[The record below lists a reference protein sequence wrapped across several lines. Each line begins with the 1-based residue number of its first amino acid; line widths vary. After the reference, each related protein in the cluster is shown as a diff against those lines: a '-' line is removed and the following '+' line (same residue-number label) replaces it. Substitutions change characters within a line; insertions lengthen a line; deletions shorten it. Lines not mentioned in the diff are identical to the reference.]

1 MKKHWKFWIGIIVSA
16 GILYAAFY
24 RINFRQLLVNLQD
37 ANYIYLFPIVF
48 IIFVNMALRA
58 VRWGFLLL
66 PIKKIGF
73 TNLFEG
79 ILIGFMANNVLPVRM
94 GEFVRAYIIGRSERI
109 RKSASF
115 ATVMVERLF
124 DGLTVLGLLVVVL
137 LFIHLPPEN
146 IHFKK
151 ALHMGGYITVAIYG
165 FTFVILAI
173 IKTQTRWF
181 LKTALF
187 FTRPFPSRVA
197 KNGISTIK
205 SFKEG
210 LVSVES
216 TRTMLI
222 SFGYSLVI
230 WAVFAYSI
238 YLMGLS
244 FGLQLSISATAMVLL
259 AICLAM
265 MIPSTPGYIGPYH
278 ASVAYAL
285 VLYNIPLEKALSFS
299 LVFHAANYIPI
310 TVAGFLYLWKHH
322 LSLRKIREEEQK
334 TEKKGTDQ
342 QTTGL
347 RPSFPH

>member
-1 MKKHWKFWIGIIVSA
+1 MKNWKSWIGFVISL
-16 GILYAAFY
+16 GILYLAFR
-24 RINFRQLLVNLQD
+24 RIDLRLLLKSLQG
-37 ANYIYLFPIVF
+37 ANYLYLLPIVV

-58 VRWGFLLL
+58 LRWGYLLR
-66 PIKKIGF
+66 PIKKIEF
-73 TNLFEG
+73 LNLFAG

-137 LFIHLPPEN
+137 TFIHLPPEN
-146 IHFKK
+146 IYFKRG
-151 ALHMGGYITVAIYG
+151 LQMGGYITMAIYG
-165 FTFVILAI
+165 FTFAILVI

-187 FTRPFPSRVA
+187 FTRPFSSRLA

-210 LVSVES
+210 LLSVDS
-216 TRTMLI
+216 AKTMLI
-222 SFGYSLVI
+222 SFLYSLVI
-230 WAVFAYSI
+230 WAVFAYAI
-238 YLMGLS
+238 YLMGLA
-244 FGLQLSISATAMVLL
+244 FGLKLSISTTAMVLL

-285 VLYNIPLEKALSFS
+285 VLYNIPLERALSFS
-299 LVFHAANYIPI
+299 LVFHATNYIPV
-310 TVAGFLYLWKHH
+310 TLAGFLYLWRHH
-322 LSLRKIREEEQK
+322 LSLKKLKEEEEK
-334 TEKKGTDQ
+334 TTK
-342 QTTGL
+342 
-347 RPSFPH
+347 

>member
-1 MKKHWKFWIGIIVSA
+1 MKKNWKFWIGIIISV

-24 RINFRQLLVNLQD
+24 RIDFRQLLKNLQD
-37 ANYIYLFPIVF
+37 ANYLYLFPIIF

-58 VRWGFLLL
+58 GRWGYLLH

-73 TNLFEG
+73 PNLFEG

-109 RKSASF
+109 SKSTSF

-124 DGLTVLGLLVVVL
+124 DGLTVLALLVVIL
-137 LFIHLPPEN
+137 LFIHLPSEN

-151 ALHMGGYITVAIYG
+151 ILHMGGYITMAIYG

-181 LKTALF
+181 LKIALF
-187 FTRPFPSRVA
+187 FTRPFSLRVT

-216 TRTMLI
+216 TKTMVI
-222 SFGYSLVI
+222 CFGYSLVI

-244 FGLQLSISATAMVLL
+244 FGLKLSASATAMVLL

-285 VLYNIPLEKALSFS
+285 VFYKIPLEKALSFS

-310 TVAGFLYLWKHH
+310 TVAGFLYLWRHQ
-322 LSLRKIREEEQK
+322 LSLKKIREEEKATQK
-334 TEKKGTDQ
+334 
-342 QTTGL
+342 
-347 RPSFPH
+347 

>member
-24 RINFRQLLVNLQD
+24 RINSRQLLVNLQD

-94 GEFVRAYIIGRSERI
+94 GEFVRAYIIGRSARI

-124 DGLTVLGLLVVVL
+124 DGLTVLALLVVVL

-151 ALHMGGYITVAIYG
+151 LLHWGGYLTMAIYG
-165 FTFVILAI
+165 FTFFLLFI

-181 LKTALF
+181 LKIALF
-187 FTRPFPSRVA
+187 FTRPFPLRVA

-210 LVSVES
+210 LISVES
-216 TRTMLI
+216 TKTMVI
-222 SFGYSLVI
+222 SFCYSLVI
-230 WAVFAYSI
+230 WAVFACSI

-244 FGLQLSISATAMVLL
+244 FGLNLSVSATAMVLL

-278 ASVAYAL
+278 ASVAYSL

-299 LVFHAANYIPI
+299 IVFHAANYIPI
-310 TVAGFLYLWKHH
+310 TLAGFLYLWRHH
-322 LSLRKIREEEQK
+322 LSLKKIREEEKAMQK
-334 TEKKGTDQ
+334 
-342 QTTGL
+342 
-347 RPSFPH
+347 

>member
-1 MKKHWKFWIGIIVSA
+1 MKNHWKSWIGIVISV

-24 RINFRQLLVNLQD
+24 RIDFRLLLKNLQG
-37 ANYIYLFPIVF
+37 ANYLYLFPIVF

-58 VRWGFLLL
+58 VRWGYLLR

-73 TNLFEG
+73 PNLFEG

-124 DGLTVLGLLVVVL
+124 DGLTVLALLVVVL

-151 ALHMGGYITVAIYG
+151 ILQMGGYLTIAIYG
-165 FTFVILAI
+165 FTFAILVI
-173 IKTQTRWF
+173 IKTRTRWF
-181 LKTALF
+181 LKVALF

-216 TRTMLI
+216 TKTMLV
-222 SFGYSLVI
+222 SFFYSLAI
-230 WAVFAYSI
+230 WGVFAYSI
-238 YLMGLS
+238 YFMGLS
-244 FGLQLSISATAMVLL
+244 FGLKLSVSATAVVLL

-310 TVAGFLYLWKHH
+310 TLAGFLYLWRHH
-322 LSLRKIREEEQK
+322 LSLKKIREEEKAAPAQ
-334 TEKKGTDQ
+334 GSRSD
-342 QTTGL
+342 L
-347 RPSFPH
+347 S

>member
-1 MKKHWKFWIGIIVSA
+1 MKHWKSWIGFVISLA
-16 GILYAAFY
+16 ILYLAFR
-24 RINFRQLLVNLQD
+24 RIEFRLLLESLQD
-37 ANYIYLFPIVF
+37 ANYCYLFPIVF

-58 VRWGFLLL
+58 LRWGYLLR

-73 TNLFEG
+73 PNLFEG

-137 LFIHLPPEN
+137 LFIPLPSES
-146 IHFKK
+146 IVFKK
-151 ALHMGGYITVAIYG
+151 GLQMGGYITIAIYG
-165 FTFVILAI
+165 FTFAILFI

-181 LKTALF
+181 LKIALF

-216 TRTMLI
+216 AKTMLI
-222 SFGYSLVI
+222 SFCYSLVI
-230 WAVFAYSI
+230 WAVFAYAI
-238 YLMGLS
+238 YLMGLA
-244 FGLQLSISATAMVLL
+244 FGLKLSISATAMVLL

-310 TVAGFLYLWKHH
+310 TVAGFLYLWRHH
-322 LSLRKIREEEQK
+322 LSLKKIRAEEK
-334 TEKKGTDQ
+334 TTKK
-342 QTTGL
+342 
-347 RPSFPH
+347 

>member
-1 MKKHWKFWIGIIVSA
+1 MKKNWKLWIGIIISV

-24 RINFRQLLVNLQD
+24 RIDFRLLLKNLQG
-37 ANYIYLFPIVF
+37 ANYLYLFPIVF

-58 VRWGFLLL
+58 VRWGYLLR

-73 TNLFEG
+73 PNLFEG

-109 RKSASF
+109 KKSASF

-124 DGLTVLGLLVVVL
+124 DGLTVLALLVAVL

-146 IHFKK
+146 IHFKE
-151 ALHMGGYITVAIYG
+151 ALQMGGYITLAIYG
-165 FTFVILAI
+165 FTFAILVI
-173 IKTQTRWF
+173 IKTQTRRF
-181 LKTALF
+181 LKFVLF

-197 KNGISTIK
+197 KKGISSIK
-205 SFKEG
+205 SFKGG

-216 TRTMLI
+216 SKTMLI
-222 SFGYSLVI
+222 SFLYSLVI
-230 WAVFAYSI
+230 WGVFAYSI

-244 FGLQLSISATAMVLL
+244 FELKLSVSATAMVLL

-310 TVAGFLYLWKHH
+310 TLTGFLYLWRHH
-322 LSLRKIREEEQK
+322 LSLTKIREEEK
-334 TEKKGTDQ
+334 AA
-342 QTTGL
+342 QT
-347 RPSFPH
+347 

>member
-1 MKKHWKFWIGIIVSA
+1 MKNWKFWIGIIISMA
-16 GILYAAFY
+16 ILYLAFY
-24 RINFRQLLVNLQD
+24 RIDFRLLLETLHG
-37 ANYIYLFPIVF
+37 ANYLYLFPIVF

-58 VRWGFLLL
+58 VRWGYLLR

-73 TNLFEG
+73 LNLFEG

-109 RKSASF
+109 KKSASF

-137 LFIHLPPEN
+137 LFINLPPEN
-146 IHFKK
+146 IYFKK
-151 ALHMGGYITVAIYG
+151 ALQMGGYITVAIYG
-165 FTFVILAI
+165 FTFTILFI

-181 LKTALF
+181 LKIALF
-187 FTRPFPSRVA
+187 FTRPFPSKVTR
-197 KNGISTIK
+197 NGISTIK

-210 LVSVES
+210 LLSVDS
-216 TRTMLI
+216 AKTMLI
-222 SFGYSLVI
+222 SFLYSLII
-230 WAVFAYSI
+230 WAVFACAI
-238 YLMGLS
+238 YCMGLA
-244 FGLQLSISATAMVLL
+244 FGLKLSISATAMVLL

-299 LVFHAANYIPI
+299 LVFHATNYIPI
-310 TVAGFLYLWKHH
+310 TLAGFLYLWRHQ
-322 LSLRKIREEEQK
+322 LSLKKIREEEKAAQK
-334 TEKKGTDQ
+334 QRPRSDL
-342 QTTGL
+342 L
-347 RPSFPH
+347 R

>member
-1 MKKHWKFWIGIIVSA
+1 MKHWKSWIGFVISLA
-16 GILYAAFY
+16 ILYFAFR
-24 RINFRQLLVNLQD
+24 RIELQQLWKSLQG
-37 ANYIYLFPIVF
+37 ANYLYLFPVIF

-58 VRWGFLLL
+58 VRWGYLLR

-73 TNLFEG
+73 FNLFEG

-94 GEFVRAYIIGRSERI
+94 GEFVRAYIIGRSAQI

-137 LFIHLPPEN
+137 VFIPLPPEN
-146 IHFKK
+146 IVFKQG
-151 ALHMGGYITVAIYG
+151 LQMGGYITIAIYG
-165 FTFVILAI
+165 FTFTILFI

-181 LKTALF
+181 LKVALF

-216 TRTMLI
+216 SKTMLI
-222 SFGYSLVI
+222 SFCYSLVI
-230 WAVFAYSI
+230 WAVFAYAI
-238 YLMGLS
+238 YLMGLA
-244 FGLQLSISATAMVLL
+244 FGLKLSVSSTAMVLL

-285 VLYNIPLEKALSFS
+285 VFYHIPLEKALSFS

-310 TVAGFLYLWKHH
+310 TLAGFLYLWRHH
-322 LSLRKIREEEQK
+322 LSLKKIRAEEK
-334 TEKKGTDQ
+334 TSKQ
-342 QTTGL
+342 
-347 RPSFPH
+347 

>member
-1 MKKHWKFWIGIIVSA
+1 MKNHWKSWIGIVISV

-24 RINFRQLLVNLQD
+24 RIDFRLLLKNLQG
-37 ANYIYLFPIVF
+37 ANYLYLFPIVF

-58 VRWGFLLL
+58 VRWGYLLR

-73 TNLFEG
+73 PNLFEG

>member
-1 MKKHWKFWIGIIVSA
+1 MKDWKSWIGFVISLA
-16 GILYAAFY
+16 ILYFAFR
-24 RINFRQLLVNLQD
+24 RIDLHQLWKSLQG
-37 ANYIYLFPIVF
+37 ANYLYLLPIIF

-58 VRWGFLLL
+58 LRWGYLLR

-73 TNLFEG
+73 SSLFEG

-124 DGLTVLGLLVVVL
+124 DGLTVLGLLVIVL
-137 LFIHLPPEN
+137 LFVHLPPEN
-146 IHFKK
+146 ILFRK
-151 ALHMGGYITVAIYG
+151 ALQMGGYITVAIYG
-165 FTFVILAI
+165 FTFAILVI

-187 FTRPFPSRVA
+187 FTRPFPSRMV

-210 LVSVES
+210 LISVES
-216 TRTMLI
+216 TRTMVI
-222 SFGYSLVI
+222 SFCYSLVI
-230 WAVFAYSI
+230 WAVFGCSI
-238 YLMGLS
+238 YLMGVAFEIKLVV
-244 FGLQLSISATAMVLL
+244 SATAMVLL

-310 TVAGFLYLWKHH
+310 TVAGFLYLWRHQ
-322 LSLRKIREEEQK
+322 LSLKKIREQEKAAQK
-334 TEKKGTDQ
+334 
-342 QTTGL
+342 
-347 RPSFPH
+347 

>member
-1 MKKHWKFWIGIIVSA
+1 MKKNWKFWVGIIISV

-24 RINFRQLLVNLQD
+24 RIDFRLLLKNLQG
-37 ANYIYLFPIVF
+37 ANYLYLFPIVL

-58 VRWGFLLL
+58 VRWGYLLR

-73 TNLFEG
+73 PNLFEG
-79 ILIGFMANNVLPVRM
+79 ILIGFMANNILPVRM

-109 RKSASF
+109 KKSASF

-124 DGLTVLGLLVVVL
+124 DGLTVLALLVAVL
-137 LFIHLPPEN
+137 LFIHLPSEN
-146 IHFKK
+146 IYFKK
-151 ALHMGGYITVAIYG
+151 ALQMGGYITLAIYG
-165 FTFVILAI
+165 FTFAILVI
-173 IKTQTRWF
+173 IKTQTRWL
-181 LKTALF
+181 LKFVLF

-216 TRTMLI
+216 SKTMLI
-222 SFGYSLVI
+222 SFLYSLVI
-230 WAVFAYSI
+230 WGVFAYSI

-244 FGLQLSISATAMVLL
+244 FGLKLSVSATAMVLL

-310 TVAGFLYLWKHH
+310 TLVGFLYLWRHH
-322 LSLRKIREEEQK
+322 LSLKKIREEEK
-334 TEKKGTDQ
+334 AA
-342 QTTGL
+342 QT
-347 RPSFPH
+347 